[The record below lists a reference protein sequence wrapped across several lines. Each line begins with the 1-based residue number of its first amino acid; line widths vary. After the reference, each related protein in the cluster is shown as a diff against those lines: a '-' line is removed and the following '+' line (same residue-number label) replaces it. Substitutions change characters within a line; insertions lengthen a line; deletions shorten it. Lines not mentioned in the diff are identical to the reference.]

1 MGKIKKSQILT
12 IAEIFNNGTNL
23 FTIPDYQRAYSWG
36 ETQRRDLLDDIENV
50 LEKQD
55 YIHYTGT
62 LVATEQE
69 NGNEYTKFNVVD
81 GQQRL
86 TSIIILLAVLK
97 NQLSVSEEDKNF
109 IIDNFLYKGKDTG
122 NTIRLFSLNGE
133 LDEYFYRKLEEP
145 TYSSQENST
154 KAHSNLDNAFSEFN
168 EWLQNKNKTEINS
181 ILDIVKSRLGFLF
194 YIPNSSKE
202 AGLMF
207 EVINNRGKELSEL
220 EKIKNY
226 LIYFAEKAEIKDLYS
241 AVNDYWGKVMFHLNA
256 CGQTSNQE
264 ENNFLRNTWIV
275 FQQTNKSESYH
286 VYKNLK
292 SFYPPNSTSNWKR
305 LIEYVK
311 FLANAAETYN
321 KLFTRNFVSDKQEKL
336 VLKQL
341 AFQTSIA
348 SVLPLILSI
357 SFKVNKVDDRVK
369 LYQIVEKL
377 NFRYYGCGVSGRSDK
392 GNGHLFWLANEMF
405 NNKSDS
411 PLDVKWLNVALKDFI
426 IKECNTETFIKYLTL
441 DKDESGDYYH
451 WGSLKYFL
459 ANYEQYLAEK
469 FHALDDISR
478 YLLKQDNDNKNANFE
493 KEHILA
499 REENLVIN
507 LDINGNLDV
516 NKRRL
521 ANFVLLKP
529 SLNKSVQKDAIY
541 IKLKSYN
548 ESASKHSIHRS
559 LGELSD
565 MYGAELIK
573 QGKEGY
579 TKENIIKFLDVRE
592 QLLIEFALKRWGI
605 DNKEKTF
612 DFKINSLN
620 SESNKIYSIKELVVE
635 TKIVDVVEIE
645 TDDLPF

>member
-1 MGKIKKSQILT
+1 MEKIKKSQILT
-12 IAEIFNNGTNL
+12 ITEIFNNGTNL
-23 FTIPDYQRAYSWG
+23 FTIPDYQRAYSWD

-62 LVATEQE
+62 LVATEKE
-69 NGNEYTKFNVVD
+69 SINEYTKFNVVD

-86 TSIIILLAVLK
+86 TSIIILLAVIK
-97 NQLSVSEEDKNF
+97 NQLNVSVENKNF
-109 IIDNFLYKGKDTG
+109 ITNNFLFKGKDTG
-122 NTIRLFSLNGE
+122 NTVRLFSLNGE

-145 TYSSQENST
+145 AYSSQENST
-154 KAHSNLDNAFSEFN
+154 KAHSNLDNAFNEFN
-168 EWLQNKNKTEINS
+168 EWLQNKNEAELNAV
-181 ILDIVKSRLGFLF
+181 LDVVKSRLGFLF

-226 LIYFAEKAEIKDLYS
+226 LIYFAEKAEIKDLYT
-241 AVNDYWGKVMFHLNA
+241 AVNDYWSKVMFHLNA
-256 CGQTSNQE
+256 CGQTSNQD

-275 FQQTNKSESYH
+275 YQQTNKSESYH

-292 SFYPPNSTSNWKR
+292 SFYPPNSDSNWKR

-321 KLFTRNFVSDKQEKL
+321 KLFTRNFVSDNQEKL

-341 AFQTSIA
+341 AFQNSIA

-357 SFKVNKVDDRVK
+357 SFKVNKVEDRVK
-369 LYQIVEKL
+369 LYQLVEKL
-377 NFRYYGCGVSGRSDK
+377 NFRYYGCGVSGRSDT
-392 GNGHLFWLANEMF
+392 GNGHLFWLAHHMF
-405 NNKSDS
+405 NSTSGSVEDIT
-411 PLDVKWLNVALKDFI
+411 WLYEELKEFI
-426 IKECNTETFIKYLTL
+426 NRECNTETFIKYLTL

-459 ANYEQYLAEK
+459 ANYEQHLAEK
-469 FHALDDISR
+469 FNGIDDFGR
-478 YLLKQDNDNKNANFE
+478 YLLKQDKDSKNANFE

-499 REENLVIN
+499 REENTVIN

-521 ANFVLLKP
+521 ANFVLLTP

-541 IKLKSYN
+541 IKLNSYN
-548 ESASKHSIHRS
+548 ESASKYAVHRS
-559 LGELSD
+559 LGELTK
-565 MYGAELIK
+565 MYGLELLVKGK
-573 QGKEGY
+573 QEY
-579 TKENIIKFLDVRE
+579 TKDNIIKFLDTRE
-592 QLLIEFALKRWGI
+592 QSLIQFALDRWGI
-605 DNKEKTF
+605 DDKEKTF
-612 DFKINSLN
+612 DFEINSLN
-620 SESNKIYSIKELVVE
+620 SEKNKIYFIKELAP
-635 TKIVDVVEIE
+635 EIE
-645 TDDLPF
+645 IVEETSK